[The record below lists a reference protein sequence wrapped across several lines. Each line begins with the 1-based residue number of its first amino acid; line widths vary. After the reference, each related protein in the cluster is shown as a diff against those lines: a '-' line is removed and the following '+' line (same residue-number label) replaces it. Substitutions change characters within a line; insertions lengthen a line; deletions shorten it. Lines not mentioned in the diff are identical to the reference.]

1 MNTNFQQLL
10 NIASQMKKM
19 GNPQKS
25 LTPEQQ
31 KIANEFNG
39 KTEQEKAQIIADKL
53 NSIGMTKE
61 QLQMLMSIK

>member
-1 MNTNFQQLL
+1 
-10 NIASQMKKM
+10 MKKM

-25 LTPEQQ
+25 LTPEQK

>member
-39 KTEQEKAQIIADKL
+39 KTEQEKA
-53 NSIGMTKE
+53 
-61 QLQMLMSIK
+61 